1 MPRSMTLPV
10 LYWSSEKKMNYMP
23 KSGLNVPVITVLDD
37 SGRVIADEQRR
48 IIRHVVQN
56 GHGADVVFGVGTTG
70 EWNRIANAER
80 QRIMEI
86 EVDEVRRI
94 NAGRIADCGLRIA
107 DCSENLHP
115 VIRNLQSGGPQ
126 SAIRNPQSAIREST
140 IRNPQSVEAWVGVNG
155 STRAEILDNLDAA
168 IQLGADAAVIAP
180 LAIEDLAERDIVR
193 FFQRDVADLIEAS
206 RGDMPIFL
214 YDNADINAQG
224 QPPHI
229 RTRIVKHMSR
239 LPWVRGVKVSASRR
253 VIGNYMKAALHYKL
267 PGEFGI
273 YIGNA
278 MLIFEMYRPSHGLLG
293 RVREGWRDHLLHDT
307 PPIGVVSGP
316 ANCMPREWQ
325 KAWRVCWAGDD
336 ELTDVYQDL
345 CSRFEEICGFDEGG
359 RRVMKT
365 IACIKYALEIDGVIS
380 SAAVGQGTRA
390 LSYEQKKFFSDNY
403 HALRHHARKR
413 IDANWQTVAD
423 RA

>member
-1 MPRSMTLPV
+1 M
-10 LYWSSEKKMNYMP
+10 
-23 KSGLNVPVITVLDD
+23 
-37 SGRVIADEQRR
+37 
-48 IIRHVVQN
+48 
-56 GHGADVVFGVGTTG
+56 
-70 EWNRIANAER
+70 
-80 QRIMEI
+80 
-86 EVDEVRRI
+86 
-94 NAGRIADCGLRIA
+94 
-107 DCSENLHP
+107 
-115 VIRNLQSGGPQ
+115 
-126 SAIRNPQSAIREST
+126 
-140 IRNPQSVEAWVGVNG
+140 
-155 STRAEILDNLDAA
+155 RAEILDNLDAA

-180 LAIEDLAERDIVR
+180 LAVEDLAEGDIVR
-193 FFQRDVADLIEAS
+193 FFQRDIAGLIEAS
-206 RGDMPIFL
+206 KRDLPIFL

-229 RTRIVKHMSR
+229 RTRIVKHLSR

-253 VIGNYMKAALHYKL
+253 VIGNYTKAALHYKL

-293 RVREGWRDHLLHDT
+293 RLREGWRDHLLHYT

-336 ELTDVYQDL
+336 ELTDFYKDL
-345 CSRFEEICGFDEGG
+345 CSRFEEICGFDEDG

-365 IACIKYALEIDGVIS
+365 IACIKCALELDGVIS
-380 SAAVGQGTRA
+380 SAAVGRGTKA
-390 LSYEQKKFFSDNY
+390 LSVEQKKIFSDDY
-403 HALRHHARKR
+403 YALRDYARKK
-413 IDANWQTVAD
+413 IDPTWQTAAN

>member
-1 MPRSMTLPV
+1 V
-10 LYWSSEKKMNYMP
+10 EKKMNYTP

-48 IIRHVVQN
+48 VIRHVVQN
-56 GHGADVVFGVGTTG
+56 GYGANIVFGVGTTG

-80 QRIMEI
+80 RRIVEI

-94 NAGRIADCGLRIA
+94 NAMMIAECGMKDVSQPGNQQSESPHSAFRI
-107 DCSENLHP
+107 
-115 VIRNLQSGGPQ
+115 PQ
-126 SAIRNPQSAIREST
+126 L
-140 IRNPQSVEAWVGVNG
+140 VEAWVGVNG

-180 LAIEDLAERDIVR
+180 LAVEDLAEDDIVR
-193 FFQRDVADLIEAS
+193 FFQRDIAGLIEAS
-206 RGDMPIFL
+206 KRDLPIFL

-229 RTRIVKHMSR
+229 RTRIVKHLSR

-253 VIGNYMKAALHYKL
+253 VIGNYTKAALHYKL

-293 RVREGWRDHLLHDT
+293 RLREGWRDHLLHYT

-336 ELTDVYQDL
+336 ELTDFYKDL
-345 CSRFEEICGFDEGG
+345 CSRFEEICGFDEDG

-365 IACIKYALEIDGVIS
+365 IACIKCALELDGVIS
-380 SAAVGQGTRA
+380 SAAVGRGTKA
-390 LSYEQKKFFSDNY
+390 LSVEQKKIFSDDY
-403 HALRHHARKR
+403 YALRDYARKK
-413 IDANWQTVAD
+413 IDPTWQTAAN

>member
-1 MPRSMTLPV
+1 
-10 LYWSSEKKMNYMP
+10 MNYTP
-23 KSGLNVPVITVLDD
+23 RSGLNIPVITVLDD

-56 GHGADVVFGVGTTG
+56 GYGADVVFGVGTTG

-80 QRIMEI
+80 RRIMEI

-94 NAGRIADCGLRIA
+94 NAVRCESRIEDRGSKIEDRVGRSILDPRSL
-107 DCSENLHP
+107 
-115 VIRNLQSGGPQ
+115 
-126 SAIRNPQSAIREST
+126 

-155 STRAEILDNLDAA
+155 STRVEILDNLDAA

-229 RTRIVKHMSR
+229 RTRIVKHLSR
-239 LPWVRGVKVSASRR
+239 LPWMRGVKVSASRR
-253 VIGNYMKAALHYKL
+253 VIGNYTKAALHYKL
-267 PGEFGI
+267 PGEFGV

-293 RVREGWRDHLLHDT
+293 RLREGWRDHLLQDT

-345 CSRFEEICGFDEGG
+345 CSRFEKICGFDEIG
-359 RRVMKT
+359 RRVVKM
-365 IACIKYALEIDGVIS
+365 IACIKCALELDGVIS
-380 SAAVGQGTRA
+380 SAAVGRGTGA
-390 LSYEQKKFFSDNY
+390 LSVEQKKIFCDDY
-403 HALRHHARKR
+403 RGIRDYVRKK
-413 IDANWQTVAD
+413 IDLTWQTATC
-423 RA
+423 

>member
-1 MPRSMTLPV
+1 
-10 LYWSSEKKMNYMP
+10 MNYTL

-48 IIRHVVQN
+48 VVRHVVQN
-56 GHGADVVFGVGTTG
+56 GYGADVVFGVGTTG

-94 NAGRIADCGLRIA
+94 NAVRIAN
-107 DCSENLHP
+107 CSENSHP
-115 VIRNLQSGGPQ
+115 VIRNPQSG
-126 SAIRNPQSAIREST
+126 NPQSAIRGSA

-155 STRAEILDNLDAA
+155 STRAEVLDNLDAA

-193 FFQRDVADLIEAS
+193 FFQRDVAGLIEAS
-206 RGDMPIFL
+206 KGGLPIFL

-229 RTRIVKHMSR
+229 RTRIVKHLSR

-253 VIGNYMKAALHYKL
+253 VIGNYAKAALHYKL

-293 RVREGWRDHLLHDT
+293 RLREGWRDHLLHYT

-316 ANCMPREWQ
+316 ANCLPREWQ

-336 ELTDVYQDL
+336 ELTDVYKDL
-345 CSRFEEICGFDEGG
+345 CSRFEEICGFDESS

-380 SAAVGQGTRA
+380 SAAVGRGTKE
-390 LSYEQKKFFSDNY
+390 LSDEQKKIFSDNY
-403 HALRHHARKR
+403 HALRHYAQKR
-413 IDANWQTVAD
+413 IDANWRTDAD
-423 RA
+423 QA

>member
-1 MPRSMTLPV
+1 V
-10 LYWSSEKKMNYMP
+10 EKEMNYTP

-37 SGRVIADEQRR
+37 SGRVIADGQRR
-48 IIRHVVQN
+48 VIRHVVQN
-56 GHGADVVFGVGTTG
+56 GYGADVIFGVGTTG

-80 QRIMEI
+80 RRIMEI

-94 NAGRIADCGLRIA
+94 NASLIAECGMKDVSQL
-107 DCSENLHP
+107 
-115 VIRNLQSGGPQ
+115 G
-126 SAIRNPQSAIREST
+126 NPQPESPHSAFRI
-140 IRNPQSVEAWVGVNG
+140 PHLVEAWMGVNG

-180 LAIEDLAERDIVR
+180 LAVEDLAERDIVR
-193 FFQRDVADLIEAS
+193 FFQRDIARLIEAS
-206 RGDMPIFL
+206 KRDLPIFL

-229 RTRIVKHMSR
+229 RTRIVKHLSR

-253 VIGNYMKAALHYKL
+253 VIGNYTKAALHYKL

-293 RVREGWRDHLLHDT
+293 RLREGWRDHLLHYT

-336 ELTDVYQDL
+336 GLTDVYQDL
-345 CSRFEEICGFDEGG
+345 CSRFEEICGFDEDG

-365 IACIKYALEIDGVIS
+365 IACIKCALELDGVIS
-380 SAAVGQGTRA
+380 NAAVGPGTRA
-390 LSYEQKKFFSDNY
+390 LSDEQKKTFSDNY
-403 HALRHHARKR
+403 HALCHYARKR
-413 IDANWQTVAD
+413 IDPTWRTAPLYLDV
-423 RA
+423 RS

>member
-1 MPRSMTLPV
+1 V
-10 LYWSSEKKMNYMP
+10 EKKMNYTP

-48 IIRHVVQN
+48 VIRHVVQN
-56 GHGADVVFGVGTTG
+56 GCGADVVFGVGTTG

-94 NAGRIADCGLRIA
+94 NAMRNAECGM
-107 DCSENLHP
+107 
-115 VIRNLQSGGPQ
+115 RNAEWGLKGVSRHGSPQ
-126 SAIRNPQSAIREST
+126 SESPHSAYRI
-140 IRNPQSVEAWVGVNG
+140 PQSVEAWVGVNG

-180 LAIEDLAERDIVR
+180 LAVEDLAERDIVR
-193 FFQRDVADLIEAS
+193 FFQRDVADLIEAQE
-206 RGDMPIFL
+206 RDLPIFL

-224 QPPHI
+224 KPPHI
-229 RTRIVKHMSR
+229 RTRIVKHLSR

-253 VIGNYMKAALHYKL
+253 VIGNYTKAALHYKL

-293 RVREGWRDHLLHDT
+293 RLREGWRDHLLHDT

-345 CSRFEEICGFDEGG
+345 CSRFEEICGFDEDG
-359 RRVMKT
+359 RRRMKI
-365 IACIKYALEIDGVIS
+365 IACIKCALELDGVIT
-380 SAAVGQGTRA
+380 SAAVGRGTKA
-390 LSYEQKKFFSDNY
+390 LSNEQKKIFCNDY
-403 HALRHHARKR
+403 YALCEYAREK
-413 IDANWQTVAD
+413 IDPTWQTVTYTM
-423 RA
+423 RSVH

>member
-1 MPRSMTLPV
+1 V
-10 LYWSSEKKMNYMP
+10 EKEMNYTP
-23 KSGLNVPVITVLDD
+23 KPGLNVPVITVLDD
-37 SGRVIADEQRR
+37 SGKVIADEQRR
-48 IIRHVVQN
+48 VIRHVVQN
-56 GHGADVVFGVGTTG
+56 GYGADVVFGVGTTG

-80 QRIMEI
+80 RRIMEI

-94 NAGRIADCGLRIA
+94 NAMLIAECGM
-107 DCSENLHP
+107 
-115 VIRNLQSGGPQ
+115 RNAECGMKDVSQPG
-126 SAIRNPQSAIREST
+126 NPQPESPHSAFRI
-140 IRNPQSVEAWVGVNG
+140 PHSVEAWVGVNG
-155 STRAEILDNLDAA
+155 STRAEILDNMDAA

-180 LAIEDLAERDIVR
+180 LAVEDLAERDIVR
-193 FFQRDVADLIEAS
+193 FFQRDLTGLIEAS
-206 RGDMPIFL
+206 KRDLPIFL

-229 RTRIVKHMSR
+229 RTRIVKHLSR
-239 LPWVRGVKVSASRR
+239 QPWVRGVKVSASRR
-253 VIGNYMKAALHYKL
+253 VIGNYTKAALHYKL

-293 RVREGWRDHLLHDT
+293 RLREGWRDHLLHYT

-336 ELTDVYQDL
+336 ELTDFYMDL
-345 CSRFEEICGFDEGG
+345 CSGFEEICGFDEDG

-365 IACIKYALEIDGVIS
+365 IACIKCALELDGVIS
-380 SAAVGQGTRA
+380 SAAVGRGTRA
-390 LSYEQKKFFSDNY
+390 LSDEQKKTFSDNY
-403 HALRHHARKR
+403 HALCHYARKR
-413 IDANWQTVAD
+413 IDANWRTVAD

>member
-1 MPRSMTLPV
+1 
-10 LYWSSEKKMNYMP
+10 MNYKP

-48 IIRHVVQN
+48 VIRHVVQN
-56 GHGADVVFGVGTTG
+56 GYGADIVFGVGTTG

-80 QRIMEI
+80 RRIMEI

-94 NAGRIADCGLRIA
+94 NAMRNAECGMRDVSRPGNPHPESPHSAFRIP
-107 DCSENLHP
+107 H
-115 VIRNLQSGGPQ
+115 
-126 SAIRNPQSAIREST
+126 
-140 IRNPQSVEAWVGVNG
+140 SVEAWVGVNG

-180 LAIEDLAERDIVR
+180 LAVEDLAERDIVR
-193 FFQRDVADLIEAS
+193 FFQRDIAGLIEAS
-206 RGDMPIFL
+206 KRDLPIFL

-229 RTRIVKHMSR
+229 RTRIVKHLSR

-253 VIGNYMKAALHYKL
+253 VIGNYTKAALHYKL

-293 RVREGWRDHLLHDT
+293 RLREGWRDHLLHYT

-336 ELTDVYQDL
+336 ELTDVYKDL
-345 CSRFEEICGFDEGG
+345 CSRFEEICGFDEDG

-365 IACIKYALEIDGVIS
+365 IACIKCALELDGVIP
-380 SAAVGQGTRA
+380 SAAVGRGTKA
-390 LSYEQKKFFSDNY
+390 MSDEQKKIFSENY
-403 HALRHHARKR
+403 CDLRQCARKR
-413 IDANWQTVAD
+413 IGSNWRTGVD
-423 RA
+423 WL

>member
-1 MPRSMTLPV
+1 
-10 LYWSSEKKMNYMP
+10 MNYTP
-23 KSGLNVPVITVLDD
+23 KPGLNVPVITVLDD
-37 SGRVIADEQRR
+37 SGRVIADDQRR
-48 IIRHVVQN
+48 VIRHVVQN
-56 GHGADVVFGVGTTG
+56 GYGADVIFGVGTTG
-70 EWNRIANAER
+70 EWNRIANVER

-86 EVDEVRRI
+86 EVNEVRRI
-94 NAGRIADCGLRIA
+94 NAMRRGSKIED
-107 DCSENLHP
+107 
-115 VIRNLQSGGPQ
+115 
-126 SAIRNPQSAIREST
+126 RESKIEGRT
-140 IRNPQSVEAWVGVNG
+140 AYAILDHLSSIIDSRSVEAWVGVNG
-155 STRAEILDNLDAA
+155 STRAEILDNMDAA

-180 LAIEDLAERDIVR
+180 LAVEDLAERDIVR
-193 FFQRDVADLIEAS
+193 FFQRDITGLIEAS
-206 RGDMPIFL
+206 KRDLPVFL

-229 RTRIVKHMSR
+229 RTRIVKHLSR

-253 VIGNYMKAALHYKL
+253 VIGNYTKAALHYKL

-293 RVREGWRDHLLHDT
+293 RLREGWRDHLLHYT

-345 CSRFEEICGFDEGG
+345 CSRFEEICGFDEDG

-365 IACIKYALEIDGVIS
+365 IACIKCALELDGVIS
-380 SAAVGQGTRA
+380 SAAVGRGTRA
-390 LSYEQKKFFSDNY
+390 LSDEQKKTFSHNY
-403 HALRHHARKR
+403 HALCHYARKR
-413 IDANWQTVAD
+413 IDANWRTFAD
-423 RA
+423 QA

>member
-1 MPRSMTLPV
+1 
-10 LYWSSEKKMNYMP
+10 MNYTP

-48 IIRHVVQN
+48 VVRHVVQN
-56 GHGADVVFGVGTTG
+56 GYGADVVFGVGTTG

-86 EVDEVRRI
+86 EVDEIRRI
-94 NAGRIADCGLRIA
+94 NALRNAECGMRNAECGLK
-107 DCSENLHP
+107 DVSQP
-115 VIRNLQSGGPQ
+115 G
-126 SAIRNPQSAIREST
+126 NPQSESPPSAFR
-140 IRNPQSVEAWVGVNG
+140 IPQLVEAWVGVNG

-206 RGDMPIFL
+206 NGGLPIFL

-229 RTRIVKHMSR
+229 RTRIVKHLSR
-239 LPWVRGVKVSASRR
+239 LPWVRGIKVSASRR
-253 VIGNYMKAALHYKL
+253 VIGNYTKAALHYKL

-278 MLIFEMYRPSHGLLG
+278 MLIFEMYRPSHGLFG
-293 RVREGWRDHLLHDT
+293 RFREGWRDHLLHYT

-316 ANCMPREWQ
+316 ANCLPREWQ

-336 ELTDVYQDL
+336 ELTDVYKDL

-365 IACIKYALEIDGVIS
+365 IACIKCALVMDGVIS
-380 SAAVGQGTRA
+380 SAAAGRGTKA
-390 LSYEQKKFFSDNY
+390 LSVEQKKIFCDDY
-403 HALRHHARKR
+403 HALRDYVRKK
-413 IDANWQTVAD
+413 IDLTWQTATC
-423 RA
+423 

>member
-1 MPRSMTLPV
+1 V
-10 LYWSSEKKMNYMP
+10 EKKMNYKP

-37 SGRVIADEQRR
+37 SGRVIADGQRR
-48 IIRHVVQN
+48 VIRHVVQN
-56 GHGADVVFGVGTTG
+56 GYGADVVFGVGTTG

-80 QRIMEI
+80 RRIMEI

-94 NAGRIADCGLRIA
+94 NAMLIAECGMKGV
-107 DCSENLHP
+107 SQP
-115 VIRNLQSGGPQ
+115 G
-126 SAIRNPQSAIREST
+126 NPQPESPHSAFRI
-140 IRNPQSVEAWVGVNG
+140 PHLVEAWVGVNG

-168 IQLGADAAVIAP
+168 IQLGADTAVIAP
-180 LAIEDLAERDIVR
+180 LAVDDLAERDIVR
-193 FFQRDVADLIEAS
+193 FFQRDIAGLIEAS
-206 RGDMPIFL
+206 KRDLPIFL

-229 RTRIVKHMSR
+229 RTRIVKHLSR

-253 VIGNYMKAALHYKL
+253 VIGNYTKAALHYKL

-293 RVREGWRDHLLHDT
+293 RLREGWRDHLLHYT

-336 ELTDVYQDL
+336 ELTNVYRDL
-345 CSRFEEICGFDEGG
+345 CSRFEEICGFDEDG

-365 IACIKYALEIDGVIS
+365 IACIKLALELDGVIS
-380 SAAVGQGTRA
+380 SAEVGRVTRA
-390 LSYEQKKFFSDNY
+390 LSDEQKKTFSDNY
-403 HALRHHARKR
+403 HALRHCARKR
-413 IDANWQTVAD
+413 IDVNWRTVAD

>member
-1 MPRSMTLPV
+1 
-10 LYWSSEKKMNYMP
+10 MNYAP
-23 KSGLNVPVITVLDD
+23 KPGLNAPVITVLDD

-48 IIRHVVQN
+48 VIRHIVQN
-56 GHGADVVFGVGTTG
+56 GYGADVVFGVGTTG

-94 NAGRIADCGLRIA
+94 NAERIADCGLRIA
-107 DCSENLHP
+107 DCGEN
-115 VIRNLQSGGPQ
+115 SGAAFRIPQPESPQ
-126 SAIRNPQSAIREST
+126 SAIRNPQSAIRGSA
-140 IRNPQSVEAWVGVNG
+140 IRNHQSVEAWVGVNG

-193 FFQRDVADLIEAS
+193 FFQRDIADLLEAS
-206 RGDMPIFL
+206 RSDQPIFL

-229 RTRIVKHMSR
+229 RTRIVKHLSR
-239 LPWVRGVKVSASRR
+239 LPWVRGIKVSASRR
-253 VIGNYMKAALHYKL
+253 VIGNYTKAALHYKR
-267 PGEFGI
+267 PGEFGV

-278 MLIFEMYRPSHGLLG
+278 MLIFEMYRPSYGLLG
-293 RVREGWRDHLLHDT
+293 RLREGWRDHLLRYT

-325 KAWRVCWAGDD
+325 KAWRVCWAGDE

-345 CSRFEEICGFDEGG
+345 CSRFEEICGFEENG
-359 RRVMKT
+359 RRRVKM
-365 IACIKYALEIDGVIS
+365 IACLKRALELDGMIS
-380 SAAVGQGTRA
+380 SAAVGRGTKA
-390 LSYEQKKFFSDNY
+390 LSDEQKTIFSDDY
-403 HALRHHARKR
+403 YALRDYARKK

-423 RA
+423 RI

>member
-1 MPRSMTLPV
+1 
-10 LYWSSEKKMNYMP
+10 MNYTP
-23 KSGLNVPVITVLDD
+23 KSGLNVPVITVLND

-48 IIRHVVQN
+48 VIRHVVQN
-56 GHGADVVFGVGTTG
+56 GYGADVVFGVGTTG

-86 EVDEVRRI
+86 EVDEVRRV
-94 NAGRIADCGLRIA
+94 NAERIADCG
-107 DCSENLHP
+107 ENSRP
-115 VIRNLQSGGPQ
+115 ATG
-126 SAIRNPQSAIREST
+126 NPQSA

-193 FFQRDVADLIEAS
+193 FFQRDVAGLIEAS
-206 RGDMPIFL
+206 KGGLPIFL

-229 RTRIVKHMSR
+229 RTRIVKHLSR

-253 VIGNYMKAALHYKL
+253 VIGNYTKAALHYKL

-278 MLIFEMYRPSHGLLG
+278 MLIFVMYRPSHGLFG
-293 RVREGWRDHLLHDT
+293 RFREGWRDHLLHYT

-316 ANCMPREWQ
+316 ANCLPREWQ

-336 ELTDVYQDL
+336 ELTDVYKDL
-345 CSRFEEICGFDEGG
+345 CSRFEKICGFDEGG

-380 SAAVGQGTRA
+380 SAAVSRGTKA
-390 LSYEQKKFFSDNY
+390 LSVEQKKTFCDDYRAFRDY
-403 HALRHHARKR
+403 VRKK
-413 IDANWQTVAD
+413 IDLTWQTAIC
-423 RA
+423 